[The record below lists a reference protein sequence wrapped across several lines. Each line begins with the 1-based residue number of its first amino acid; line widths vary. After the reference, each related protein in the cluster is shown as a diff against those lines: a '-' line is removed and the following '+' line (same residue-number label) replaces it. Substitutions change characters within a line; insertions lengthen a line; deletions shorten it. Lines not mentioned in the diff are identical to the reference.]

1 VWVAAAV
8 GSLLLS
14 WRAARAGETP
24 AALAVRRRAQPW
36 LVLEHV
42 SLALALGS
50 GLALMRRLG
59 WTLGHAR
66 WFGVK
71 LGLVAFLVLPLESM
85 HAYVCHVWI
94 ARGLDQTREPPFAK
108 DLVRGIGMEE
118 MVRTLELLLL
128 GAGVPLLVWLSLAR
142 PF

>member
-1 VWVAAAV
+1 MWVAAAV